1 MENMCSP
8 TASRRSPG
16 THQAVFR
23 SLDVGM
29 SLNDACLAWA
39 LTCQD
44 QVYWQYSPR
53 LTADEACLPLGA
65 RRIASLCSHGD
76 GSGAMADGE
85 ISDEI
90 LDDKYSGE
98 LAAAGTKTFNGWELV
113 HHDNE
118 TYRGG
123 QGVFGGVEIG
133 TCGVCNKACC
143 ERGSQTACS
152 CSSKELK
159 LKGGTAIKQCG
170 REERRHIRRREG
182 FRGFLSTGFAD
193 GAGER
198 LEDQEAGYA
207 TFVRFLERVL
217 DQMP

>member
-1 MENMCSP
+1 MCSP

-123 QGVFGGVEIG
+123 QGVFGG
-133 TCGVCNKACC
+133 
-143 ERGSQTACS
+143 
-152 CSSKELK
+152 